1 MLRKCMHDSVKYLN
15 YTVAISCIILFV
27 YTSRQSQNIDVVVQ
41 RFSMKRQSLAN
52 LENRKFGFYK

>member
-1 MLRKCMHDSVKYLN
+1 MLRKCMHDSVKFLN
-15 YTVAISCIILFV
+15 YTVAISRIILFV

-41 RFSMKRQSLAN
+41 RLSMKRQSLAN